1 MALTQCS
8 RAQADCSAST
18 ELTTG
23 SEEDQ
28 AVQDNDIRNQ
38 PVTAMFTDRVRPD
51 KIADYD
57 AWSAGIN
64 ADVRTFPGFISVD
77 VIRPTA
83 DQPPEYITLVKF
95 DGCDNLKRW
104 KESPNLARWAAQLPE
119 LLSGASDKQE
129 RAGIELW
136 FDRPQIATIEEPA
149 FWKRVLVAAVCVYP
163 LVSLL
168 GLLLLLPITGS
179 LPPSLALLIQILC
192 LSTLLTWPVMLWVTR
207 WLRPWLYPQ
216 ARVS

>member
-51 KIADYD
+51 KIAGYD

-64 ADVRTFPGFISVD
+64 ADVRTFPGSAI
-77 VIRPTA
+77 
-83 DQPPEYITLVKF
+83 
-95 DGCDNLKRW
+95 
-104 KESPNLARWAAQLPE
+104 
-119 LLSGASDKQE
+119 
-129 RAGIELW
+129 
-136 FDRPQIATIEEPA
+136 
-149 FWKRVLVAAVCVYP
+149 
-163 LVSLL
+163 SLL
-168 GLLLLLPITGS
+168 NSRDLPTCYFAGVAETQ
-179 LPPSLALLIQILC
+179 L
-192 LSTLLTWPVMLWVTR
+192 
-207 WLRPWLYPQ
+207 
-216 ARVS
+216 